1 METMMSEPLQ
11 RSGDTGFSPAVRA
24 EQERLGSAAAN
35 RGAAEKRPLR
45 AAVTRELA
53 QFLAECRSFYLGTAG
68 ADGQPYIQHRGG
80 PRGFLAALDE
90 RHLAFADYAGNRHYI
105 TLGNLT
111 ENARAFIFLMDYA
124 NQQRIKL
131 WGAARV
137 VEDDPALLARL
148 AEPGYPGKAE
158 RAIVFEIAEWHMN
171 CRQHIPRLVP
181 AEAAGPR
188 AQRPER
194 LPPPPAAAPPAPW
207 RARRARHLAS

>member
-1 METMMSEPLQ
+1 MEAMMSEPLQ
-11 RSGDTGFSPAVRA
+11 RFGDLASTPAVSA
-24 EQERLGSAAAN
+24 EAERLGSAAAN
-35 RGAAEKRPLR
+35 RRAAETRPSR
-45 AAVTRELA
+45 AGVTPELA
-53 QFLAECRSFYLGTAG
+53 QFLAECRSLYLGTAG

-131 WGAARV
+131 WGTARV

-148 AEPGYPGKAE
+148 AQPGYPGKAE
-158 RAIVFEIAEWHMN
+158 RPIVFEIAEWHMN

-181 AEAAGPR
+181 AEAAGGPR
-188 AQRPER
+188 
-194 LPPPPAAAPPAPW
+194 PARDP
-207 RARRARHLAS
+207 RSRR